1 MRIESILAGVDFG
14 KGTEAVLSYAS
25 YFARTFKASVN
36 LLHVIDYLVTP
47 PAYLVPYMEEEK
59 GIAEEKFAAMKR
71 KLIDSGIRADTEVV
85 IGRLQESFDMVL
97 RSTKSGLLVLGF
109 ATHTLRRSSS
119 EKLVKGLQM
128 AMLVVRGEKAESSIT
143 GAFGIRRILCPTDFS
158 ESSVKAMNAAME
170 LAERFSSDLYFE
182 HVIPDDLIKKIKT
195 DKDKKSVIEELSQ
208 KAKDSLDRFL
218 ADRSITVS
226 GNISKG
232 EPDHNIVNFAR
243 ENDIDVIVMG
253 ARGLGLIKGM
263 LIGSVTDAVLK
274 SSPCPVFVIH

>member
-1 MRIESILAGVDFG
+1 MRIERILAGVDFG

-59 GIAEEKFAAMKR
+59 GIAEEKFAAMKS

-85 IGRLQESFDMVL
+85 VGRLQESFDMVL
-97 RSTKSGLLVLGF
+97 RSTKSDLLVLGF

-119 EKLVKGLQM
+119 EKLIKGLQM
-128 AMLVVRGEKAESSIT
+128 AMLVVRGEKAESSNT
-143 GAFGIRRILCPTDFS
+143 GGFGIRRILCPTDFS
-158 ESSVKAMNAAME
+158 ESSVRAMNAAME
-170 LAERFSSDLYFE
+170 LAERFSSELYFE

-208 KAKDSLDRFL
+208 KAKDSLDKFL
-218 ADRSITVS
+218 ADGSIKVS
-226 GNISKG
+226 GNISEG
-232 EPDHNIVNFAR
+232 EPDRNIVNFAR